1 MMLISLLRFLLVVSI
16 RASSV
21 SEKYLNEHLNRTR
34 VFTYN
39 TPTIADG
46 FNILV
51 RAVHTIEPPDNVFFF
66 SYYLIISITF
76 HLNCRPSEIV

>member
-66 SYYLIISITF
+66 
-76 HLNCRPSEIV
+76 